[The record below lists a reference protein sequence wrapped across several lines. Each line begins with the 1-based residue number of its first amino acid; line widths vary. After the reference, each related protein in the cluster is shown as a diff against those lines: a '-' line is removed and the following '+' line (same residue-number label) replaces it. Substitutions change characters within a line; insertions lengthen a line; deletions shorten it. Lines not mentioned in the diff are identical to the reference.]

1 MMTTFKFADLDEK
14 AKARARDEARDW
26 NVEHDWWDYTYED
39 AIECGK
45 LLGIEIESKDLSFSG
60 FSQQGDGASFTGR
73 YSSIPDV
80 VKSITEHVPQD
91 ETLHAIARELTA
103 FQVTM
108 RLHTGDEMSAN
119 IKRSGRGC
127 HSMTMYVDETYAV
140 FGVGDGSDHTNER
153 VKVVED
159 LMRCFADWI
168 FEHLRDEYEY
178 LTSDECI
185 DEALAEHEFDEDGS
199 MI

>member
-1 MMTTFKFADLDEK
+1 MTTFKFADLDEK
-14 AKARARDEARDW
+14 AKAKARDEARYW

-45 LLGIEIESKDLSFSG
+45 LLGIEIESRNLSFSG
-60 FSQQGDGASFTGR
+60 FSQHGDGASFTGR

-80 VKSITEHVPQD
+80 VKNITEHAPQD

-119 IKRSGRGC
+119 IKRSGGRC
-127 HSMTMYVDETYAV
+127 HSMTMYVDETY
-140 FGVGDGSDHTNER
+140 GVSGDGVGSDHTQER
-153 VKVVED
+153 IDVLLD
-159 LMRCFADWI
+159 LMRRFADWI
-168 FEHLRDEYEY
+168 FKHLRDEYEY

-185 DEALAEHEFDEDGS
+185 DEALADHEFDEDGS

>member
-1 MMTTFKFADLDEK
+1 MQFADLSEK
-14 AKARARDEARDW
+14 AKAKARDEARDW
-26 NVEHDWWDYTYED
+26 NVDHNWWIYTYKD

-80 VKSITEHVPQD
+80 VKNIAEHAPQD
-91 ETLHAIARELTA
+91 ETLHAIARELTV

-119 IKRSGRGC
+119 IKRAGHRC
-127 HSMTMYVDETYAV
+127 HSMTMYVDETWEV
-140 FGVGDGSDHTNER
+140 FGVGVGSDHTQER
-153 VKVVED
+153 IDVLLD
-159 LMRCFADWI
+159 LMRRFADWI
-168 FEHLRDEYEY
+168 FGRLRDEYEY

-185 DEALAEHEFDEDGS
+185 DEALADHEFDEDGS